1 MRSGHLFKASPPA
14 RLNMAVPSEDDAV
27 LVQKGKNPGDPHVIT
42 INCPDKTGLG
52 CDIFRTILDFGLY
65 ITKGD
70 VTQVV
75 CELELAIQKVKVT
88 TTPDGRVLDL
98 FFITDNLELLHTKTR
113 QDETCEQ
120 LRSVLGES
128 CISCELQLA
137 GSQYDR
143 HQGSSSLSPVVADEL
158 FRCEPSDNETC
169 AQALS
174 PDMKKL
180 KNASVTA
187 DNSLSPAHTLLQ
199 IQCIDHKGLLYDI
212 MRTLK
217 DCNIQIAYGR
227 LGPVRKGNREL
238 DLFVQQKDGKK
249 IVDPEKQCALC
260 SRLKAEMLHPLR
272 VIIANRGP
280 DTELFVANPVELAGM
295 GKPRVFYE
303 VTLALK
309 TLGTCIFSA
318 EIGRHSTADR
328 EWEVYRF
335 LLDENCKFE
344 LSKVVVRNQ
353 IVNRVRRTL
362 MGWAARVSMRM
373 PQVPATAPSQ
383 RTSAYLFALTQ
394 EIEKKLQRALAS
406 PSQRRN
412 LLQGLF
418 ADIALEV
425 DDRARDIILSR
436 EDLISSFEDGAE
448 GPLCFYDVLADYF
461 VWEPE
466 KGNPI
471 LDLIVQL
478 WSQSFASHIFSL
490 LFHKWYH
497 PVLSLF
503 LFKQMDEGRECFPK
517 RNLFH
522 PPGLSSLK
530 FSSTPMQWSFEES

>member
-42 INCPDKTGLG
+42 INCPDKTGLA

-70 VTQVV
+70 FSTDGRWCYVVLWAVPHCSTPVVRWPNLKNRLQSVCPTCSVSFYLNQPSPRPASSPLYMLTFCCLDRTGLLHDVTQVL

-113 QDETCEQ
+113 QDEACEQ

-137 GSQYDR
+137 GSQYDH

-238 DLFVQQKDGKK
+238 DLFVQQMDGKK
-249 IVDPEKQCALC
+249 IVDPEKQSALC
-260 SRLKAEMLHPLR
+260 SRLKVEMLHPLR

-280 DTELFVANPVELAGM
+280 DTELLVANPVELAGM

-309 TLGTCIFSA
+309 TLGICIFSA

-328 EWEVYRF
+328 EWEVCRF

-362 MGWAARVSMRM
+362 MGW
-373 PQVPATAPSQ
+373 
-383 RTSAYLFALTQ
+383 
-394 EIEKKLQRALAS
+394 
-406 PSQRRN
+406 
-412 LLQGLF
+412 
-418 ADIALEV
+418 
-425 DDRARDIILSR
+425 
-436 EDLISSFEDGAE
+436 
-448 GPLCFYDVLADYF
+448 
-461 VWEPE
+461 
-466 KGNPI
+466 
-471 LDLIVQL
+471 
-478 WSQSFASHIFSL
+478 
-490 LFHKWYH
+490 
-497 PVLSLF
+497 
-503 LFKQMDEGRECFPK
+503 
-517 RNLFH
+517 
-522 PPGLSSLK
+522 
-530 FSSTPMQWSFEES
+530 